1 MSDASFKWMLYGIAL
16 CGVALGVLVTV
27 GVMSIPSRAV
37 VAPPSDVV
45 CAVFDM
51 STATGKQWKG
61 WHPLSEEARQRVS
74 RLVGAGLAEI
84 IPADSLDCIE
94 RHPGNP
100 RIGQVVEVKRIEW
113 WRWKEKK
120 RAATLSQH

>member
-1 MSDASFKWMLYGIAL
+1 MSDTSFKWMLYGIAL
-16 CGVALGVLVTV
+16 GALVTV
-27 GVMSIPSRAV
+27 GAMSIPQRGV
-37 VAPPSDVV
+37 VTPPSDVV

-61 WHPLSEEARQRVS
+61 WHPVSAEDRPRIS
-74 RLVGAGLAEI
+74 RLVGAGLAEW

-100 RIGQVVEVKRIEW
+100 RIGQVVEVKRMEW